1 MAEIPADILDP
12 AVLQTLLNL
21 DDGGYGLARE
31 MTGLFRE
38 DIAARLEVL
47 EKAWSEDDAQ
57 TVAEAAH
64 AIKGAAGAVGALRLQ
79 KLSGEV
85 EKAGRS
91 VLLESVAGIRDRLR
105 PAYDEALAA
114 LVQFSAG

>member
-1 MAEIPADILDP
+1 MAEIPSDILDP
-12 AVLQTLLNL
+12 DVLQTLLNL

-38 DIAARLEVL
+38 DIGSRLEVM
-47 EKAWSEDDAQ
+47 EEAWAKDDAK
-57 TVAEAAH
+57 TVAETAH
-64 AIKGAAGAVGALRLQ
+64 AIKGAAGAVGARRLQ

-91 VLLESVAGIRDRLR
+91 NLLESVAAIRD
-105 PAYDEALAA
+105 
-114 LVQFSAG
+114 